1 MKAIRQFFA
10 GIALAIPLL
19 GVGVVWGNSSVVGG
33 NVIVNRPFVDSFK
46 EFYMMDTNHPINVD
60 GKLDRWEIYAGT
72 RESVQLVIYR
82 QQEDGSFFVVGKSD
96 VRTPE
101 LVGYNQFLLDP
112 KIPVRAGD
120 FVGAYS
126 YSSDPLEQPIISS
139 PIVFNYDPPLSLDSQ
154 FFDQYDPTSK
164 LIGTTLF
171 TDPGASHLPN
181 ELPEERIVIDFSL
194 SSNRHYSIRVRG
206 ERWQEENCQ
215 ISIERA
221 EASPNVLWPP
231 NNKMVSVRVEV
242 STSNTCDTAPSLVCT
257 IDAISSNESL
267 STDDWQIT
275 GPLTVSLRATR
286 TGGGDGRVYKLE
298 GECVDVAGNGVP
310 WSTTVTVPHDQG
322 KK

>member
-33 NVIVNRPFVDSFK
+33 NVIVNRPFVDSFEK
-46 EFYMMDTNHPINVD
+46 FYMVDTNHPINVD
-60 GKLDRWEIYAGT
+60 GKLDYWEIYAGANT
-72 RESVQLVIYR
+72 PVEPSVQLVIYR
-82 QQEDGSFFVVGKSD
+82 QTGDNFFIVNRSGLMS
-96 VRTPE
+96 PAP
-101 LVGYNQFLLDP
+101 GYNLFPLGNP
-112 KIPVRAGD
+112 IKVKAGD
-120 FVGAYS
+120 FVGAYFS
-126 YSSDPLEQPIISS
+126 RPGL
-139 PIVFNYDPPLSLDSQ
+139 IVFNYDPPSSLD
-154 FFDQYDPTSK
+154 FPDFPAFDPNDPTNK
-164 LIGTTLF
+164 LLIGTTLF
-171 TDPGASHLPN
+171 TDQGASPLPD
-181 ELPEERIVIDFSL
+181 ELIDFSL

-231 NNKMVSVRVEV
+231 NNKMVSVGVEV
-242 STSNTCDTAPSLVCT
+242 STSNTCDTAPSPVCT

-298 GECVDVAGNGVP
+298 GECVDEAGNGVP

-322 KK
+322 NK